1 MQPSL
6 TPMQPAHDLFTYG
19 SLMCED
25 IMTDVAGV
33 RLRCTPANLHGY
45 RRFLVKDE
53 QYPGVVAAGGGIVSG
68 VVYHD
73 ICPASLQRLD
83 RFEGEMYARTQV
95 PVQYAD
101 GREAVV
107 DCYLFRPEFS
117 HRLTASEW
125 DFTAFLQ
132 GGKTV
137 FQHQY
142 CGFKA
147 ID

>member
-1 MQPSL
+1 MSTEPL
-6 TPMQPAHDLFTYG
+6 PDLFTYG

-25 IMTDVAGV
+25 IMTDVAAS
-33 RLRCTPANLHGY
+33 RLRCTPATLSGY

-53 QYPGVVAAGGGIVSG
+53 KYPGVIPMAGGVVPGIV
-68 VVYHD
+68 YHG
-73 ICPASLQRLD
+73 ITPGSRQRLD
-83 RFEGEMYARTQV
+83 RFEGEMYERKPVT
-95 PVQYAD
+95 VQYAD
-101 GREAVV
+101 GRQTVV
-107 DCYLFRPEFS
+107 DCYLFRPAFA
-117 HRLTASEW
+117 HRLTATEW
-125 DFTAFLQ
+125 DFTIFLQ